1 MALVDPYKLKRPA
14 PRVETKTFTDPDYP
28 GLEWTLTVRALAEA
42 PFQLSVQSRAEELIA
57 SFITPEDVAREKF
70 APRDKVQP
78 VEDEDGNLRDIA
90 LDEDTCRRIA
100 AIQCTEVP
108 DEGAQPLSVDTLAEY
123 AVKYNIL
130 FLQASSWVFGL
141 LNASRKKPEAKAVD
155 GKAVDG
161 KAAGVDDAPKA
172 IGEPDTDAPFGAA
185 TGATSG

>member
-57 SFITPEDVAREKF
+57 NFILPEDAAREKF

-108 DEGAQPLSVDTLAEY
+108 DAGAEPLSVDTLAEY

-141 LNASRKKPEAKAVD
+141 LNASRKKPEAKATD
-155 GKAVDG
+155 GTA
-161 KAAGVDDAPKA
+161 AAGVDDAPKA